1 MKYLKII
8 LLLGLIN
15 LIAIAESITGL
26 EVLEK
31 IDSNMVIENAISIST
46 MTIHSRMGT
55 RNIKSKSW
63 IGKEDEA
70 FVKYL
75 APPREEGKKM
85 LKTGDKLW
93 IYTPEPNERI
103 ISISGHLLR
112 QSVMGSDL
120 SYEDF
125 MENDILSKNYKAEIM
140 GSEKINGRNCYL
152 LNLEAT
158 TSEVNYHSRKIWVDK
173 ERWLPLK
180 EQRYAKSGKL
190 LKKTEIL
197 DVFQIR
203 DRWYPKK
210 IKFKD
215 MLSRGEGTI
224 MTIDSLDLDVNIP
237 DYKFTKAALRR

>member
-1 MKYLKII
+1 MKYLKQI
-8 LLLGLIN
+8 LLISLISVVSF
-15 LIAIAESITGL
+15 AESLTGKAIL
-26 EVLEK
+26 QKV
-31 IDSNMVIENAISIST
+31 DDNMVIEDAISIST

-63 IGKEDEA
+63 IGGEEEA
-70 FVKYL
+70 FVEYL
-75 APPREEGKKM
+75 SPPREEGKKM

-125 MENDILSKNYKAEIM
+125 MENDVLTEAYKADIQGQDTVNNRE
-140 GSEKINGRNCYL
+140 CYV

-158 TSEVNYHSRKIWVDK
+158 SEEVNYYSRKVWVDK

-197 DVFQIR
+197 DVFQVGE
-203 DRWYPKK
+203 RWYPKK

-215 MLSRGEGTI
+215 MLSRGEGTVMI
-224 MTIDSLDLDVNIP
+224 IDSLKLDVEIP
-237 DYKFTKAALRR
+237 EYKFTKAALRR

>member
-1 MKYLKII
+1 MKYLKILI
-8 LLLGLIN
+8 IFGLIGFMVK
-15 LIAIAESITGL
+15 AEDLTGKEIL
-26 EVLEK
+26 ER

-63 IGKEDEA
+63 IGEEDEA
-70 FVKYL
+70 YVEYL
-75 APPREEGKKM
+75 APAREEGKKM

-125 MENDILSKNYKAEIM
+125 MENDVLTEAYKAEIA
-140 GSEKINGRNCYL
+140 GIDTVDNRACYV
-152 LNLEAT
+152 LNLEAKT
-158 TSEVNYHSRKIWVDK
+158 EDVNYYSRKIWVDK
-173 ERWLPLK
+173 KRWLPLK

-197 DVFQIR
+197 DVFR
-203 DRWYPKK
+203 VKERWYPQK

-224 MTIDSLDLDVNIP
+224 MTIDSLNLDAEIP
-237 DYKFTKAALRR
+237 EYKFTKAALRR

>member
-1 MKYLKII
+1 MKYLKQI
-8 LLLGLIN
+8 LLISLISVVSF
-15 LIAIAESITGL
+15 AESLTGKAIL
-26 EVLEK
+26 QKV
-31 IDSNMVIENAISIST
+31 DDNMVIEDAISIST

-63 IGKEDEA
+63 IGAEEEA
-70 FVKYL
+70 FVEYL
-75 APPREEGKKM
+75 SPPREEGKKM

-125 MENDILSKNYKAEIM
+125 MENDVLTEAYKADIQGQDTVNNRE
-140 GSEKINGRNCYL
+140 CYV

-158 TSEVNYHSRKIWVDK
+158 SEEVNYYSRKVWVDK

-197 DVFQIR
+197 DVFQVGE
-203 DRWYPKK
+203 RWYPKK

-215 MLSRGEGTI
+215 MLSRGEGTVMI
-224 MTIDSLDLDVNIP
+224 IDSLKLDVEIP
-237 DYKFTKAALRR
+237 EYKFTKAALRR